1 MKSTTHIFGCIADPI
16 DHVKAPTLFSKV
28 FLQKKINA
36 IMIPIHVN
44 EKNLGKVIS
53 SLKKIKNFK
62 GLTVTI
68 PHKVNVLKYCDE
80 LENTAEQTGAVNW
93 IKFNNNKVIGN
104 NFDGIGFVRGLLNKN
119 YIINDK
125 KVSIFGAGGAGM
137 AISYAFQSYDL
148 KELKIINRDQIKL
161 EKLIKRLKNYF
172 PKTTL
177 VGENYL
183 SYDISKSD
191 IIINATSI
199 GMKNDIKAPFKV
211 SETKQNSLIAEI
223 IMEPELTILLKEAK
237 KLNKKIHF
245 GKYMLE
251 SQIDLVGEYFN
262 LW

>member
-16 DHVKAPTLFSKV
+16 DHVKAPTLYSKV
-28 FLQKKINA
+28 FLERKINA
-36 IMIPIHVN
+36 IMIPVHVN
-44 EKNLGKVIS
+44 EKNLGEVIN
-53 SLKKIKNFK
+53 SLKKIKNFR

-80 LENTAEQTGAVNW
+80 LEDTADQTGAVNW

-125 KVSIFGAGGAGM
+125 RVSIFGAGGAGM
-137 AISYAFQSYDL
+137 AISFALQSYNL
-148 KELKIINRDQIKL
+148 KELKIINRDQNKL
-161 EKLIKRLKNYF
+161 NKLIKRLKNHF

-177 VGENYL
+177 IGENFL
-183 SYDISKSD
+183 NYDISKSD
-191 IIINATSI
+191 IIINATSV
-199 GMKNDIKAPFKV
+199 GMKSDTTIPFKV
-211 SETKQNSLIAEI
+211 LNTKQNSLIAEI
-223 IMEPELTILLKEAK
+223 IMEPELTFLLKEAK
-237 KLNKKIHF
+237 KLNKKIHL

>member
-1 MKSTTHIFGCIADPI
+1 
-16 DHVKAPTLFSKV
+16 
-28 FLQKKINA
+28 
-36 IMIPIHVN
+36 
-44 EKNLGKVIS
+44 
-53 SLKKIKNFK
+53 
-62 GLTVTI
+62 
-68 PHKVNVLKYCDE
+68 
-80 LENTAEQTGAVNW
+80 
-93 IKFNNNKVIGN
+93 
-104 NFDGIGFVRGLLNKN
+104 
-119 YIINDK
+119 
-125 KVSIFGAGGAGM
+125 M

-183 SYDISKSD
+183 NYDISKSD

-211 SETKQNSLIAEI
+211 SETKRNSLIAEI